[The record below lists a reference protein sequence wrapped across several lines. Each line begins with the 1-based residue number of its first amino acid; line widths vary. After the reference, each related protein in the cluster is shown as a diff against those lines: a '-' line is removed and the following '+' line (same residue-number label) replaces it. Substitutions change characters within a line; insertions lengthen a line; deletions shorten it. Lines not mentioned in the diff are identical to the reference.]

1 MSLYLLICLLLPVF
15 FYSQNSNDQI
25 IKEKIKQLGELRPVS
40 KDEENKIIS
49 LANDLY
55 YISKSVDNKN
65 GMLVSLESQ
74 AAVYMNRGEAN
85 ECLKVVSE
93 GVLLAEELKNYIWQ
107 SRFLNFKARTLLI
120 AGNYTDSRIHFSRAF
135 KTIDLIK
142 NKEVRPFF
150 KAEIYQDLINYAES
164 EYKQNGKKI
173 YKDSVL
179 YFAKKNYDES
189 LKISEKIFPRKK
201 YYVGQ
206 AARILGEVLVE
217 GPNYN
222 EGEKYINIA
231 EKLLKNGDDN
241 RLVAALYNAKGSLKF
256 KEGDLE
262 KALEYYQK
270 ALELSTNFHYNSLTT
285 EIYNNFVKYYKKTGD
300 IKQEL
305 YYVEKSKVLNDSL
318 SAIHKNALITQSRED
333 VQQANKKQQSDYKTW
348 AILLIIGTVILTCL
362 IFYYFYRK
370 NKKRNEIKSNYLN
383 LTTQK
388 NDIDENK
395 IALLLEMAKNN
406 DKQFLIVFQEVF
418 SDLHQELLKFH
429 QLTSA
434 DLEMCA
440 YLKLNI
446 QTKEIAM
453 YKKVSIGAVDNRKYR
468 IRKKLNLLP
477 ESDLYKWINTIKT

>member
-1 MSLYLLICLLLPVF
+1 MKIYLLICLLLSVL

-25 IKEKIKQLGELRPVS
+25 IKEKIKQLNDLRAASKGEE
-40 KDEENKIIS
+40 KKIIS

-55 YISKSVDNKN
+55 YISKSTENKE
-65 GMLVSLESQ
+65 GMFVSLESL

-85 ECLKVVSE
+85 ECLKVAPE
-93 GVLLAEELKNYIWQ
+93 GILLAEEQKNYYWQ
-107 SRFLNFKARTLLI
+107 SRFLNFKARALLI
-120 AGNYTDSRIHFSRAF
+120 AGNYTDSRIIFSRAS
-135 KTIDLIK
+135 KSIDLIE
-142 NKEVRPFF
+142 NKEVKTLL
-150 KAEIYQDLINYAES
+150 KAEAYQDLINYSES
-164 EYKQNGKKI
+164 EYRQNGKKI
-173 YKDSVL
+173 YKDSIL

-189 LKISEKIFPRKK
+189 LKISEKMFPRERYK
-201 YYVGQ
+201 VGQ
-206 AARILGEVLVE
+206 AARILGEILVE
-217 GPNYN
+217 YSNYK

-241 RLVAALYNAKGSLKF
+241 RLYAALYNAKGNLKF
-256 KEGDLE
+256 KEGNNE

-270 ALELSTNFHYNSLTT
+270 ALDLSINFHYNSLTT
-285 EIYNNFVKYYKKTGD
+285 EIYNSFIRYYKKTGN
-300 IKQEL
+300 IRQEL
-305 YYVEKSKVLNDSL
+305 YYVEKSKILNDSL

-333 VQQANKKQQSDYKTW
+333 VQLANKKQLSAYKTW
-348 AILLIIGTVILTCL
+348 AILLIIGTVLLICL

-370 NKKRNEIKSNYLN
+370 NKKRNQIKSNYLN
-383 LTTQK
+383 LPTQK
-388 NDIDENK
+388 NDVDENK
-395 IALLLEMAKNN
+395 IALLLDMAKNN
-406 DKQFLIVFQEVF
+406 DKQFLVVFQEVF
-418 SDLHQELLKFH
+418 ADLYQELLKFH